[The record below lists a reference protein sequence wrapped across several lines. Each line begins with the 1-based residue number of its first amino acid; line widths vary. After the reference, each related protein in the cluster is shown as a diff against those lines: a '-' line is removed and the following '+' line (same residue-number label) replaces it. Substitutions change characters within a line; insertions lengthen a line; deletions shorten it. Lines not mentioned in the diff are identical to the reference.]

1 MNVAGPR
8 TPFYWLDSV
17 AQWRGT
23 WTGIEQNAADG
34 SLSIEP
40 LPAPLKQL
48 FTSLGAGDPCA
59 GEKPMECPIAVAAD
73 PCHGIFVL
81 DSATGRI
88 FNGDVDGA
96 SARELAGIGGRGS
109 GPRQFAGARGLA
121 ILSDGSF
128 AVLDVK
134 WKRISI
140 FTPDPFALTAVI
152 TLGPASQPAGIA
164 AGRHDVLLIADA
176 AQKKVLVFDREGR
189 PRQSIGE
196 NQLTSPTAVAASPKT
211 VAVLDGS
218 SVALFDAN
226 GALTRVALPAGFR
239 YESLAFDEYGALYTG
254 ALPLKGAE
262 GSILR
267 IAFENAAPV
276 IAGFGPLGLEGHVV
290 GLVNLSGKGLVAI
303 VYNAAARA
311 SSIWLIDT
319 RGSSA
324 ALGVFT
330 SDPLDSRIDR
340 CSWHRIVCEGS
351 VPPGTS
357 ITLETVTAAKAGD
370 LDWAAAAPR
379 VLTVSG
385 DGTANLANP
394 DFLVQSG
401 PGRFL
406 QFRLTLR
413 SSVPASPVITGIRVE
428 FPRQSYLQY
437 LPAVLQEDPES
448 KFFLDRF
455 LSLFQTYFDGQDDR
469 IDAFPTLFNPAA
481 APSQYLGWLAAIVA
495 QPLDPTWTVDKRR
508 QMLAGL
514 FQYDPVKD
522 FVTGRYPSRGTPA
535 QVAQDIADYSG
546 VESVGILEHYKL
558 RTWLND
564 SGKLP
569 LDGTSR
575 LWSRDIYQRLQV
587 AVYSQ
592 LGYLRLLDQP
602 EPALEPLAWGAHK
615 FSVFFRADIHTL
627 ASTRDK
633 VALAVETAKPAHT
646 QAVLCPV
653 LPRFRVEYQST
664 VGIDTVLGE
673 VDEMILGT
681 LGTLDYDAVLAK
693 PAGIKSPA
701 AQRIEMTP
709 RAEITTTLL

>member
-1 MNVAGPR
+1 MNVDGPR
-8 TPFYWLDSV
+8 TPYYWLDSV

-23 WTGIEQNAADG
+23 WTGIEQNPTDG

-40 LPAPLKQL
+40 LPAPSKQL
-48 FTSLGAGDPCA
+48 FVALGTAGQCV
-59 GEKPMECPIAVAAD
+59 GENPINCPVAVAAD

-81 DSATGRI
+81 DSTTGRI

-96 SARELAGIGGRGS
+96 SAHELAAVGGRGS
-109 GPRQFAGARGLA
+109 GPRQFAGARGIA

-128 AVLDVK
+128 AVLDAK
-134 WKRISI
+134 LKRVSV

-152 TLGPASQPAGIA
+152 TLASNSQPVGIA
-164 AGRHDVLLIADA
+164 AGSHDLLLIAEA
-176 AQKKVLVFDREGR
+176 AQKTILVFDREGH
-189 PRQSIGE
+189 PRKSIGE
-196 NQLTSPTAVAASPKT
+196 NQLTSPTAVAASRK
-211 VAVLDGS
+211 VIAVLDGS
-218 SVALFDAN
+218 SIALFDSN
-226 GALTRVALPAGFR
+226 GELTRIALPVGFR

-267 IAFENAAPV
+267 IAIENATPV
-276 IAGFGPLGLEGHVV
+276 IAGFGAMGLEGRVI
-290 GLVNLSGKGLVAI
+290 GLANLAGKGLVAI
-303 VYNAAARA
+303 IYNATART

-324 ALGVFT
+324 AQGVFT
-330 SDPLDSRIDR
+330 SNPLDSRIDR

-357 ITLETVTAAKAGD
+357 ITLETVTAAKACD

-385 DGTANLANP
+385 DDAAKLTDP

-413 SSVPASPVITGIRVE
+413 SSVPASPIITGIRVE

-448 KFFLDRF
+448 RFFLDRF

-469 IDAFPTLFNPAA
+469 IDGLSTLFNPAA
-481 APSQYLGWLAAIVA
+481 SPSQYLGWLAAIVA
-495 QPLDPTWTVDKRR
+495 QPLDPAWTIDKRR

-514 FQYDPVKD
+514 FHYDPVKN

-546 VESVGILEHYKL
+546 VESVGILEHYKI

-592 LGYLRLLDQP
+592 LGYFRLLDQP

-615 FSVFFRADIHTL
+615 FSVFFRADAYTL
-627 ASTRDK
+627 GATRDK
-633 VALAVETAKPAHT
+633 VALAVEMAKPAHT
-646 QAVLCPV
+646 QAMLCPV

-664 VGIDTVLGE
+664 IGIDTVLAG

-693 PAGIKSPA
+693 PAGIRSPA
-701 AQRIEMTP
+701 AQGMETAP

>member
-8 TPFYWLDSV
+8 TPYYWLDSV
-17 AQWRGT
+17 AQWRGA
-23 WTGIEQNAADG
+23 WTGIEQSPSDG

-40 LPAPLKQL
+40 LPAPSKQL
-48 FTSLGAGDPCA
+48 FTALGTAGPCV
-59 GEKPMECPIAVAAD
+59 GEKPVECPVAIAAD
-73 PCHGIFVL
+73 PCYGIFIL

-88 FNGDVDGA
+88 FNGDVNGT
-96 SARELAGIGGRGS
+96 SAHELPGVGGRGS
-109 GPRQFAGARGLA
+109 GPRQFAGARGMA

-128 AVLDVK
+128 AVLDAK
-134 WKRISI
+134 SKRVSI
-140 FTPDPFALTAVI
+140 FTPDPFALAAVI
-152 TLGPASQPAGIA
+152 TLSSNSQPAGIA
-164 AGRHDVLLIADA
+164 AGRRDVLLIADA
-176 AQKKVLVFDREGR
+176 AQKTILVFDREGR
-189 PRQSIGE
+189 PRSSVGE
-196 NQLTSPTAVAASPKT
+196 NQLTSPTAVAAFQKT
-211 VAVLDGS
+211 IAVLDGS
-218 SVALFDAN
+218 SIALFAVN
-226 GALTRVALPAGFR
+226 GALTRVALPTGFR
-239 YESLAFDEYGALYTG
+239 YESLVFDEYGALYAG

-267 IAFENAAPV
+267 IATENAAPV
-276 IAGFGPLGLEGHVV
+276 IAGFGPLGLEGRVV
-290 GLVNLSGKGLVAI
+290 GLANLAGKGLIAI
-303 VYNAAARA
+303 IYNATART

-324 ALGVFT
+324 AQGVFT

-351 VPPGTS
+351 VPPSTS
-357 ITLETVTAAKAGD
+357 ITLETVTAAKASD

-385 DGTANLANP
+385 SDAAKLADP

-406 QFRLTLR
+406 RFRLTLR
-413 SSVPASPVITGIRVE
+413 SSVPATPVITGIRVE

-448 KFFLDRF
+448 KSFLDRF

-469 IDAFPTLFNPAA
+469 IDAFPTLFNPPA

-495 QPLDPTWTVDKRR
+495 QPLDPTWTIDKRR

-535 QVAQDIADYSG
+535 QVTQDIADYSG

-558 RTWLND
+558 RTWLSD

-592 LGYLRLLDQP
+592 LGYFRLLDQP

-615 FSVFFRADIHTL
+615 FSVFFRAEAYTL
-627 ASTRDK
+627 AATRDK
-633 VALAVETAKPAHT
+633 VAVAVEMAKPAHT

-664 VGIDTVLGE
+664 IGIDTVLAG

-681 LGTLDYDAVLAK
+681 LGTLDYDAVLAMS
-693 PAGIKSPA
+693 AGITSLA
-701 AQRIEMTP
+701 AQGMETPP

>member
-8 TPFYWLDSV
+8 TPYYWLDSV

-23 WTGIEQNAADG
+23 WTGIEQSPIDG

-40 LPAPLKQL
+40 LPAPSKQL
-48 FTSLGAGDPCA
+48 FTSLGTGGPCV
-59 GEKPMECPIAVAAD
+59 GEKPIECPVAVASD
-73 PCHGIFVL
+73 PCYGIFVI
-81 DSATGRI
+81 DSATSRI

-96 SARELAGIGGRGS
+96 SAHELAAVGGRGS

-128 AVLDVK
+128 AVLDAK
-134 WKRISI
+134 LKRVSV

-152 TLGPASQPAGIA
+152 ALASNSQPVGIA
-164 AGRHDVLLIADA
+164 VGYHDALLIVDA
-176 AQKKVLVFDREGR
+176 AQKTILDFDREGH
-189 PRQSIGE
+189 PRKSIGE
-196 NQLTSPTAVAASPKT
+196 NQLTSPAAVAASEKT
-211 VAVLDGS
+211 IAVLDGS
-218 SVALFDAN
+218 SIALFAAN
-226 GALTRVALPAGFR
+226 GALTRVPLPAGFR
-239 YESLAFDEYGALYTG
+239 YESLAFDEYGALYAG

-267 IAFENAAPV
+267 IAIENAAPV
-276 IAGFGPLGLEGHVV
+276 IAGFGAMGLEGRVV
-290 GLVNLSGKGLVAI
+290 GLANLTGKGLIAI
-303 VYNAAARA
+303 VYNATTRS
-311 SSIWLIDT
+311 SSIWLVDT

-324 ALGVFT
+324 PLGVFT
-330 SDPLDSRIDR
+330 SNPLDSRIDR

-357 ITLETVTAAKAGD
+357 ITLETVTAAKASD
-370 LDWAAAAPR
+370 LDWATAAPR

-385 DGTANLANP
+385 DDTAKLTDP

-406 QFRLTLR
+406 RFRLTFR
-413 SSVPASPVITGIRVE
+413 SSVPASPIVTGIRVE

-448 KFFLDRF
+448 RFFLDRF

-469 IDAFPTLFNPAA
+469 IDGFSTLFNPAA

-495 QPLDPTWTVDKRR
+495 QPLDPAWTIDKRR
-508 QMLAGL
+508 EMLAGL
-514 FQYDPVKD
+514 FQYDPVKN
-522 FVTGRYPSRGTPA
+522 FVTGRYPSRGTPT
-535 QVAQDIADYSG
+535 QVAQDVADYSG

-592 LGYLRLLDQP
+592 LGYFRLLDEP

-615 FSVFFRADIHTL
+615 FSVFFRSDAYTL
-627 ASTRDK
+627 AATRDK
-633 VALAVETAKPAHT
+633 VALAVEMAKPAHT
-646 QAVLCPV
+646 QAMLCPV

-664 VGIDTVLGE
+664 IGIDTVLAG

-693 PAGIKSPA
+693 PAGTSFLA
-701 AQRIEMTP
+701 AQGMEIAP